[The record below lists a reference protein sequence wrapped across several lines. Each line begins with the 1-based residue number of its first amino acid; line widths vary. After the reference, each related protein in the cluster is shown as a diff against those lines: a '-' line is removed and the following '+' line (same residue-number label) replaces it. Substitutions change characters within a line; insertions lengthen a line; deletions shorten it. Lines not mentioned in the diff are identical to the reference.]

1 MFVGTG
7 SLFAVSEIKFNEFLF
22 SYFLTTKIWLS
33 HPTHDCHFSSITK
46 LKRKSAV
53 HHFKNVFQ
61 ELCQISCDLYAWSGC
76 HWMHLYIILV
86 LSSQLLK
93 TTKKLMHE
101 KDTDSAKF
109 KIHRQCFVKGN
120 FLNKISSNCFV
131 FAKVVNFR
139 WKKHILHC
147 KIRFS
152 IYSQKIY
159 C

>member
-1 MFVGTG
+1 MNFYVHIF
-7 SLFAVSEIKFNEFLF
+7 LQPKFGYLI
-22 SYFLTTKIWLS
+22 LHMIAT
-33 HPTHDCHFSSITK
+33 
-46 LKRKSAV
+46 SARSQNWKEKHTI

-76 HWMHLYIILV
+76 HWMHLHIILV

-93 TTKKLMHE
+93 TTKKIMQE

-109 KIHRQCFVKGN
+109 KIHRQCFVEGN
-120 FLNKISSNCFV
+120 FFYKISSNCFV
-131 FAKVVNFR
+131 FANVVNFG

-147 KIRFS
+147 EIRFS

-159 C
+159 CKIVNIHHKQSLLYNT